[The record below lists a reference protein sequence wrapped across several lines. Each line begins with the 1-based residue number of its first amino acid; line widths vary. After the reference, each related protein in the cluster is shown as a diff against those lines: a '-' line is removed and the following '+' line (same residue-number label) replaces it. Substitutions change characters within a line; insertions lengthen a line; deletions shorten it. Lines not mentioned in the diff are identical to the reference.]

1 VQGGDAFHVLMM
13 VGIFIYLILFNIY
26 SYSRGAMVVALVG
39 VQETSDTEQ
48 VFIESE
54 QRSLKYYRSPNGSI
68 SNDEDVNNV
77 EWLDTSPPRLRTN
90 MMSKSVTKSLP
101 LIQAANPRLS
111 LVKVIGTDPCK
122 QISYSEDGIEALDS
136 VTCSPSGGKTRRP
149 YPTQNLTSVRKPTLH
164 TLESD
169 PPMVSP
175 LSTKVPTGG
184 DTPQTTDQSVDQP
197 VQPNRLYTIAPN
209 NLSNVPSVHLTSDRT
224 TDKTA
229 LGVPSTIELRPSID
243 VMPAPTISHISL
255 SDFLPKNSHSKV
267 SYAPSVFPSKFP
279 TSSPIHYPTLF
290 PSDIPSELLST
301 VPSKVLTSSPI
312 HYPTFSPSDF
322 PSTLPS
328 TAPSRVLTSSPIQ
341 YPTLFPSNVPFKP
354 LSMAPSS
361 IPSTVPSMVP
371 SKATTTLP
379 TRHPSLSSSVFP
391 SEMISSVP
399 SEVPSTSLT
408 SHPSVFPSTFPSLY
422 PSRIPSR
429 ISTQPSSR
437 PSFFSSDVPS
447 KILSD
452 FPSTGDP
459 STVPTPN
466 SSMSQS
472 NVPSTLPSN
481 IPTLLPSNKP
491 SVPPTLCGLTA
502 KALKATFQGFFAGV
516 LSRDPTPGSPQE
528 QALTW
533 LVMDDI
539 RETGLLCPNS
549 KNKYKLTERYIMAVF
564 YFSLGGDSWN
574 ECGHNMQCNTLNH
587 EDPYLSNNDYC
598 NWYGVTC
605 IWDIE
610 KKVQVVT
617 EIVLNKNNLSG
628 TIPNEI
634 GHLSQL
640 EALSLRRNN
649 IVGQIPT
656 ELYNHKMLKELL
668 LSNNKLL
675 GTISSNLEQM
685 DSLQKIYLDGNNF
698 TGQIPDAICQF
709 EVKLDCL
716 TNDGVNQLCYCCKF
730 CK

>member
-1 VQGGDAFHVLMM
+1 MM
-13 VGIFIYLILFNIY
+13 VGIFIFLILFNIY
-26 SYSRGAMVVALVG
+26 SYSRGATVVALVG

-48 VFIESE
+48 VFIESK
-54 QRSLKYYRSPNGSI
+54 QRSLKYYRSPNGSF
-68 SNDEDVNNV
+68 SNSEDVNNV
-77 EWLDTSPPRLRTN
+77 EWLDISPPRPRT
-90 MMSKSVTKSLP
+90 MSKSVTESLS
-101 LIQAANPRLS
+101 LSQAANPRLS

-149 YPTQNLTSVRKPTLH
+149 YLTQNLTSLRKPTLH

-197 VQPNRLYTIAPN
+197 VQPNRLYTDAPN
-209 NLSNVPSVHLTSDRT
+209 NLSNVPSVYLRSDRT

-229 LGVPSTIELRPSID
+229 LGVPLTIKLPPSID
-243 VMPAPTISHISL
+243 GMSAPTISHISL
-255 SDFLPKNSHSKV
+255 SDFFPKNSHSKV
-267 SYAPSVFPSKFP
+267 SYAPFVVPSKFP

-328 TAPSRVLTSSPIQ
+328 TAPSKVLTLSPTQ
-341 YPTLFPSNVPFKP
+341 YPTPFPSDFPSRP

-361 IPSTVPSMVP
+361 IPSTTPS
-371 SKATTTLP
+371 L
-379 TRHPSLSSSVFP
+379 TRHPSFSFSGFP
-391 SEMISSVP
+391 SEMISNAP

-408 SHPSVFPSTFPSLY
+408 SYPSVFPSTFPSLY
-422 PSRIPSR
+422 ESPIPSKISTKPSRH
-429 ISTQPSSR
+429 
-437 PSFFSSDVPS
+437 PSFFPSNVPS
-447 KILSD
+447 KISSGL
-452 FPSTGDP
+452 PSTGVP
-459 STVPTPN
+459 SMVPTPY
-466 SSMSQS
+466 SSMFQS
-472 NVPSTLPSN
+472 NFPSTLPSN
-481 IPTLLPSNKP
+481 IPVLLPSKKP

-502 KALKATFQGFFAGV
+502 NALKATFQGFFAGV

-574 ECGHNMQCNTLNH
+574 ACGHNMQCNTLKH

-605 IWDIE
+605 IWDIK

-617 EIVLNKNNLSG
+617 EIILDKNNLSG

-649 IVGQIPT
+649 IVGQIPA
-656 ELYNHKMLKELL
+656 ELYNHKILKELL

-675 GTISSNLEQM
+675 GTLSSNLEQM
-685 DSLQKIYLDGNNF
+685 DNLQKIYLDGNNF
-698 TGQIPDAICQF
+698 SGQIPDAICQF
-709 EVKLDCL
+709 EVKLDCV
-716 TNDGVNQLCYCCKF
+716 TNDGVNQICYCCKF